1 MGFFKRI
8 FRPKQAAADI
18 EARDEAIDRGLETK
32 RNRAEIRRLN
42 HKARVLEEEREI
54 ARLKAEIAD
63 EYEEDIPEESSAD
76 QLLTNLILSSILK
89 GKTPTNALTAALQS
103 PQSSIDA
110 DSSPVSQVGLSLAN
124 EEIVE
129 QIKKIPKKYIKLV
142 KSFDDNTLRAFM
154 QKHFNYKY
162 TNETIER
169 AIKIFRA

>member
-8 FRPKQAAADI
+8 FRPKQAAADN

-42 HKARVLEEEREI
+42 HQAQVLEEQREI

-63 EYEEDIPEESSAD
+63 EFEDDEPEESSAD
-76 QLLTNLILSSILK
+76 QLITNLILSSILK
-89 GKTPTNALTAALQS
+89 GKTPSNALTSVLQS
-103 PQSSIDA
+103 PQSSLG
-110 DSSPVSQVGLSLAN
+110 SPPIPHESLSLAD
-124 EEIVE
+124 EEIVN
-129 QIKKIPKKYIKLV
+129 QIKKIPKKYVKLG

-154 QKHFNYKY
+154 QKNFNYDND
-162 TNETIER
+162 TVER